1 MRPPKRLTALLLD
14 AAAEAPDGAGVPNRV
29 FSPTPGGSVTVSVG

>member
-1 MRPPKRLTALLLD
+1 MQIPQTATSILD

-29 FSPTPGGSVTVSVG
+29 FHL